1 MRFEALASSSHGNAY
16 LVDDGETRA
25 LLECG
30 LAYRTLQKALG
41 FAVTALDGVLLS
53 HEHKD
58 HSRCVEDII
67 KSGQTVY
74 MSCGTALALG
84 LAEEKP
90 LSVLRAGS
98 DIAYPVCTDGA
109 VAVIG
114 GPHVELVEARRQFRI
129 GTLDI
134 VPFDTYH
141 DAAEPLGYLIQ
152 SRVDRDVLVF
162 ATDTVNLRYR
172 FPRLRILAIEANY
185 QREILERSER
195 LPDKTKKRISNT
207 HMEIEVLCDI
217 LRNMDL
223 RSCREIWLLHLSDA
237 MSHEGTFVNRVRRV
251 VPPWINV
258 RCAAR

>member
-1 MRFEALASSSHGNAY
+1 MRFQALASSSHGNAY
-16 LVDDGETRA
+16 LVDDGETRI

-30 LAYRTLQKALG
+30 LAYKTLQKALG
-41 FAVTALDGVLLS
+41 FAVTALDGVLLT
-53 HEHKD
+53 HEHHD
-58 HSRCVEDII
+58 HSKCVDKII
-67 KSGQTVY
+67 QN

-98 DIAYPVCTDGA
+98 DIAYPVCTDDA

-114 GPHVELVEARRQFRI
+114 GPHVELVEARRQFQV
-129 GTLDI
+129 GTLDV
-134 VPFDTYH
+134 VPFATYH

-152 SRVDRDVLVF
+152 SRVDKDVLVF

-172 FPRLRILAIEANY
+172 FPGLRVLAIEANY
-185 QREILERSER
+185 QKEILERAIK
-195 LPDKTKKRISNT
+195 LPDKTKKRITNT
-207 HMEIEVLCDI
+207 HMEIETLCEI
-217 LRNMDL
+217 LKGMDL

-237 MSHEGTFVNRVRRV
+237 MSHEGYFINKVRRV